1 MPDPAIE
8 SKSPA
13 LEGSLPH
20 CRWMFLLTEPLGRP
34 ICASVSLIK
43 LMQKINT
50 AACLLLPSSHPSLR
64 GFSCTPKVRLGAPPG
79 SHGSSPTSITTRLVL
94 LLWVFPGGGP
104 SQSELLIHPWCP
116 LQGWKERTL
125 KSKDEG
131 LPGGTSGKEPT
142 CQCRR
147 HKRCGFDP
155 WVGKIPWRRT

>member
-1 MPDPAIE
+1 MSNSYNPMDYSLPGSSVREIFQARILEWVAIFFSRDISDPAIE
-8 SKSPA
+8 SKSSA

-20 CRWMFLLTEPLGRP
+20 CRWMFLLTEPPGRP

-64 GFSCTPKVRLGAPPG
+64 GFSCTPKVRLGAPRAPTAPLPPPLLPCG
-79 SHGSSPTSITTRLVL
+79 SPLAGLPR
-94 LLWVFPGGGP
+94 GGP

-125 KSKDEG
+125 KSKA
-131 LPGGTSGKEPT
+131 
-142 CQCRR
+142 
-147 HKRCGFDP
+147 
-155 WVGKIPWRRT
+155 